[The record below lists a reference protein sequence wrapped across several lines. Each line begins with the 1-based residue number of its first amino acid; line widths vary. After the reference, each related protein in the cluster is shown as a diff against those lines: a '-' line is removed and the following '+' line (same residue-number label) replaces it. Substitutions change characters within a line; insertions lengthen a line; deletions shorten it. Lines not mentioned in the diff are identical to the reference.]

1 MSVIVYA
8 FYYEIVDGKVI
19 VFLLLKAA
27 MCIDG
32 Y

>member
-1 MSVIVYA
+1 MFVIVYV
-8 FYYEIVDGKVI
+8 FYYEIIDGKLI
-19 VFLLLKAA
+19 VFLLLKVV

>member
-1 MSVIVYA
+1 MFVIVYV
-8 FYYEIVDGKVI
+8 FYYEIVDGKLI
-19 VFLLLKAA
+19 VFLLLKVV